1 MSLLLKL
8 SRSFSVRVTVR
19 LKKVT
24 IPMSVKISQFD
35 KCLFCNGQG
44 RCRCLN
50 CNGRGILMKNGKE
63 YKCSSCCC
71 APFVP
76 DMAHL
81 TKYFRLI
88 IYFDI

>member
-8 SRSFSVRVTVR
+8 SRSFSVRVPVR

-35 KCLFCNGQG
+35 KCMFCNGQG

-50 CNGRGILMKNGKE
+50 CNGRCILMKNGKE

-71 APFVP
+71 FGWVTCSFCSGYGTS
-76 DMAHL
+76 HQI
-81 TKYFRLI
+81 F
-88 IYFDI
+88 

>member
-71 APFVP
+71 LGN
-76 DMAHL
+76 ML
-81 TKYFRLI
+81 LLFRIWHISPNIL
-88 IYFDI
+88 D

>member
-8 SRSFSVRVTVR
+8 SRSFSVR

-35 KCLFCNGQG
+35 KCLFCNG
-44 RCRCLN
+44 RRCLN

-63 YKCSSCCC
+63 YKCSSHQI
-71 APFVP
+71 F
-76 DMAHL
+76 
-81 TKYFRLI
+81 
-88 IYFDI
+88 